1 MQRSSQKPWAADEVN
16 PTGLSNGAPCHIVK
30 TAQER
35 SKDLQVSACLQN
47 TPNPGPIGP
56 LWDSDDPWRHG
67 HRTCRTALSIRHWQ
81 QIEIDSFWRFL
92 SIG

>member
-1 MQRSSQKPWAADEVN
+1 MKRVTEYPLDTMQRSSQKPWAADEVN

-35 SKDLQVSACLQN
+35 SKDLQVSAWLPN

-56 LWDSDDPWRHG
+56 LWDSG
-67 HRTCRTALSIRHWQ
+67 
-81 QIEIDSFWRFL
+81 
-92 SIG
+92 

>member
-35 SKDLQVSACLQN
+35 SKDLQVSAWLPN
-47 TPNPGPIGP
+47 TPNPVPSGRCGT
-56 LWDSDDPWRHG
+56 LDDPWRHG

-81 QIEIDSFWRFL
+81 QIEIDSLWRFL